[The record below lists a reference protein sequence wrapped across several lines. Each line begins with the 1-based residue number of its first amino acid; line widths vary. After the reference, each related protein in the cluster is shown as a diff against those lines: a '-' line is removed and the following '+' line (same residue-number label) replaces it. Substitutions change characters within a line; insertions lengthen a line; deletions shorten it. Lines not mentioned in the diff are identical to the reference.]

1 MFACTRQRP
10 ETKPSGSSL
19 RESMTA
25 RSHADSASH
34 GRPSATGVG
43 RPTYHASMPG
53 HRISC
58 PHCTKRSP
66 NITLDD
72 SDYAELLGIYL
83 GDGHITFMERTQRL
97 RIALDAA
104 HPRIVEETDA
114 LLRRG
119 FPENRVSR
127 VLADR
132 GHTVVLH
139 VYNSHLFCLFP
150 QAGPGKKHDRRLK
163 FEAWQRDRIA
173 AAPWSFLRGCIRSD
187 GCVFINRTG
196 PYRYLSYGFYNLS
209 PEILALFVETCH
221 SLGLRPC
228 VYAKAVRLNRR
239 DDVARLLEHVGRKG

>member
-1 MFACTRQRP
+1 MHPP
-10 ETKPSGSSL
+10 EIRDEAL
-19 RESMTA
+19 RLIAAGINDCEIA
-25 RSHADSASH
+25 R
-34 GRPSATGVG
+34 RLGVARTTVRDWR
-43 RPTYHASMPG
+43 RPTYVPRTNARTSTA
-53 HRISC
+53 C
-58 PHCTKRSP
+58 PWCSRRSP
-66 NITLDD
+66 RIALDD

-83 GDGHITFMERTQRL
+83 GDGHITFMDRTQRL

-119 FPENRVSR
+119 FPENRVGR

-139 VYNSHLFCLFP
+139 VYNSHLSCLFP
-150 QAGPGKKHDRRLK
+150 QAGPGKKHDRRLE
-163 FEAWQRDRIA
+163 FETWQRQRIA
-173 AAPWSFLRGCIRSD
+173 AAPCSFLRGCIRSD

-209 PEILALFVETCH
+209 SAILALFVETCH

-228 VYAKAVRLNRR
+228 VYARAVRLNRR